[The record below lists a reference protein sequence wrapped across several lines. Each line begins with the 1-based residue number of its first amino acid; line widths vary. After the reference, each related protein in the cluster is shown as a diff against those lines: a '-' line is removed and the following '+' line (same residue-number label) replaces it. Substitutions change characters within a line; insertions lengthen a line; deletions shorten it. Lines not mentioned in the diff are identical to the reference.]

1 MVEKETFALAL
12 QHHKKKS
19 FKIAE
24 DLYEK
29 LLKINPYHFEV
40 IFLLGSLQIQTKN
53 FIKAIQLLKR
63 ATQIQPNHKSA
74 HNYLGIAFYK
84 LGELQKAIGCYAKS
98 IKIDPNFAEAHNN
111 LGIVFK
117 ELGEFQ
123 KAISCHE
130 KAIQI
135 DPNNPDA
142 CCNLAFLYK
151 NIDNYEKALQYCD
164 QALNLVSHMPKA
176 ASLKSDILSKNA
188 PAWHA
193 PMINDNDRNN
203 FYYSA
208 LKSVIKT
215 SSSVFE
221 IGTGSGLL
229 SIMAA
234 NLGAHEINTCET
246 NSIMANTAMKVIADN
261 NLSEKINVIPKK
273 SNDIKVGE
281 DINKPANILVSEIF
295 SSSLLSEGVIP
306 SLEDAKQRLIS
317 KNAKIIPEYGSIMI
331 SLFGGDDIGK
341 NIYTEKFENIKLKK
355 FNSIV
360 PKKHVLH
367 RQDLEIDLMTNALEA
382 FRFDFVN
389 KNNFPSESKKIEI
402 EAIKKGR
409 SYGII
414 QWIKL
419 EMDNGLKYENHP
431 ANFTSASGWQKI
443 LYVFDDPIELSIGQ
457 KMVITAKHERN
468 NVWFFLEK

>member
-1 MVEKETFALAL
+1 
-12 QHHKKKS
+12 
-19 FKIAE
+19 
-24 DLYEK
+24 
-29 LLKINPYHFEV
+29 
-40 IFLLGSLQIQTKN
+40 
-53 FIKAIQLLKR
+53 
-63 ATQIQPNHKSA
+63 
-74 HNYLGIAFYK
+74 
-84 LGELQKAIGCYAKS
+84 
-98 IKIDPNFAEAHNN
+98 
-111 LGIVFK
+111 
-117 ELGEFQ
+117 
-123 KAISCHE
+123 
-130 KAIQI
+130 
-135 DPNNPDA
+135 
-142 CCNLAFLYK
+142 
-151 NIDNYEKALQYCD
+151 
-164 QALNLVSHMPKA
+164 MPKA

-317 KNAKIIPEYGSIMI
+317 K
-331 SLFGGDDIGK
+331 
-341 NIYTEKFENIKLKK
+341 T
-355 FNSIV
+355 
-360 PKKHVLH
+360 
-367 RQDLEIDLMTNALEA
+367 LEIDLMTNALEA

-414 QWIKL
+414 QWIIRFA
-419 EMDNGLKYENHP
+419 P
-431 ANFTSASGWQKI
+431 
-443 LYVFDDPIELSIGQ
+443 
-457 KMVITAKHERN
+457 VI
-468 NVWFFLEK
+468 